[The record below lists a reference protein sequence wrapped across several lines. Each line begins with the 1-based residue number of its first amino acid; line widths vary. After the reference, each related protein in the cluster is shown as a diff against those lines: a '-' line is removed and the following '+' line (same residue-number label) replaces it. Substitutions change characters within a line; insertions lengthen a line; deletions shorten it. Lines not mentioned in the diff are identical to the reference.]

1 MPISLNIKELTR
13 EEKESYMRNATP
25 IQPQLIDNF
34 HLLLIHAGSKIRLS
48 RQHQYHYESILS
60 LFWKIFE
67 EKGVS
72 LSTDEWHIFLDCL
85 FEFLTSRNALKNSDI
100 TDSENQD
107 FLLRCAKAYAL
118 LSQEYLH
125 LYSKKLTIYFL
136 FSAAVTFAKSEQSQ
150 TERNLLDRISAI
162 RAFLIN
168 LICLTINEETLC
180 HLTESL
186 IYNDDLCN
194 EEALTSYYE
203 KLIQLKNLGFDLN
216 QLLTF
221 DNHTKKISI
230 VADEMNTQLL
240 QPLKFLFK
248 KTEEPSKPILIEI
261 ETTREIPNTPTLI
274 EETSPRLKIP
284 IFAPKEIDSPT
295 AITDPPH

>member
-125 LYSKKLTIYFL
+125 LY
-136 FSAAVTFAKSEQSQ
+136 
-150 TERNLLDRISAI
+150 
-162 RAFLIN
+162 
-168 LICLTINEETLC
+168 
-180 HLTESL
+180 
-186 IYNDDLCN
+186 
-194 EEALTSYYE
+194 
-203 KLIQLKNLGFDLN
+203 
-216 QLLTF
+216 
-221 DNHTKKISI
+221 
-230 VADEMNTQLL
+230 
-240 QPLKFLFK
+240 
-248 KTEEPSKPILIEI
+248 
-261 ETTREIPNTPTLI
+261 
-274 EETSPRLKIP
+274 
-284 IFAPKEIDSPT
+284 
-295 AITDPPH
+295 